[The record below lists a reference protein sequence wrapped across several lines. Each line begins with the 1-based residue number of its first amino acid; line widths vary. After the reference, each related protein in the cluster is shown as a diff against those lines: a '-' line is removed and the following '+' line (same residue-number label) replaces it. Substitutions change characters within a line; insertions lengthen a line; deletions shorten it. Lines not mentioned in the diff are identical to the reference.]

1 MANDANKPAD
11 LTLCGKVVLVTG
23 AARGIG
29 AAIADRFERLEAH
42 VVRNDLPDDVSL
54 AETAD
59 RTVARILDRFARL
72 DILVNNAGINAPG
85 GILEI
90 EDKVWTR
97 VLAVN
102 LNGTFFF
109 ARAAYRAMLP
119 RGWGRIINLSSL
131 VVDRGPFFTLNYAYA
146 ASKGAIVAFTKQLAA
161 EAAPHGITVNAIAP
175 GIIETAIRPPLD
187 EQQRRKIEEWIPARR
202 MGTADEVAGVT
213 AFLASD
219 SGSYITGEVIRVT
232 GGF

>member
-131 VVDRGPFFTLNYAYA
+131 VVDRGPFFTL
-146 ASKGAIVAFTKQLAA
+146 AFTKQLAA